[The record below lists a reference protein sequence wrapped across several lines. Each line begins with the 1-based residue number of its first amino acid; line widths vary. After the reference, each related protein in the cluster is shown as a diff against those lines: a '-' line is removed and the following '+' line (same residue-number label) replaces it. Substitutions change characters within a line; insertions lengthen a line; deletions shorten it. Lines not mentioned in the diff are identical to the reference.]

1 MAKKKI
7 RFTLEMKDGVQ
18 ARILEDVKK
27 HFSLEKVLVYIE
39 DGRMDTWLRERYQNN
54 IADGIAA
61 LDKADS
67 DYNKK
72 LYALFGVDYDE
83 ADVEEM
89 AKAAER
95 AEKLKKLREYTDEQN
110 YLDNADYVAFEQDDL
125 YDLLDEG
132 ATTIYLCGKRFEI
145 PLEKSGITYIGVN
158 NPTVVINSKS
168 VVDWKS
174 KDISLDSVKYD
185 EKYQAVIDADN
196 AKKLAEAEAQRKKHV
211 TWQEEFGE
219 YTPSPLTSKT
229 IEKYF
234 YVGTAKE
241 LTGLHYDCE
250 NSSISKFSKMVQDI
264 GRDFVSSIDFC
275 YGSSSSLYPENNYS
289 YRNNKSAYTFQIN
302 EELRVIFPMEEVNE
316 YARVIIDNAVVF
328 AANPMINTLS
338 HSGYSEQ
345 VKTSSPWLNPIRKL
359 LYYSADCPPNQYP
372 SADYIAAR
380 YGIDLT
386 NGRFNLAGCM
396 FIFWALMILTVDDS
410 QKDKLSVICE
420 LASMMHVDSAAMC
433 DIINIIRLVYGEK
446 MTTIIRLNCVKAAFV
461 LVLRKYGYTD

>member
-18 ARILEDVKK
+18 ARILEDVQK

-83 ADVEEM
+83 AEVEEM

-95 AEKLKKLREYTDEQN
+95 GEKLKKLREYTDEQN

-145 PLEKSGITYIGVN
+145 PLEKSGISYIGVN
-158 NPTVVINSKS
+158 KPTVVINSKS

-174 KDISLDSVKYD
+174 KDISLDSVKYN
-185 EKYQAVIDADN
+185 EKYQAVIDA
-196 AKKLAEAEAQRKKHV
+196 EAQRKKPM

-219 YTPSPLTSKT
+219 YTPSILTSKT
-229 IEKYF
+229 IENDY
-234 YVGTAKE
+234 YIGVAKE
-241 LTGLHYDCE
+241 LTGLHFDCE
-250 NSSISKFSKMVQDI
+250 HNPIEKFTEMVKNLGDKLVSGIDYISLSNNSQSINFPPDKLSF
-264 GRDFVSSIDFC
+264 
-275 YGSSSSLYPENNYS
+275 
-289 YRNNKSAYTFQIN
+289 YRNNKSAYIFQIK
-302 EELRVIFPMEEVNE
+302 EDLRVIFPMTETNE
-316 YARVIIDNAVVF
+316 YARIIMSNAVVF
-328 AANPMINTLS
+328 AARY
-338 HSGYSEQ
+338 SGYSKIKDNGEYAFSWGFRERLIKRQ
-345 VKTSSPWLNPIRKL
+345 G
-359 LYYSADCPPNQYP
+359 DH
-372 SADYIAAR
+372 IAEL
-380 YGIDLT
+380 YGIDFS
-386 NGRFNLAGCM
+386 NRNFNLAGYM

-410 QKDKLSVICE
+410 QNDKLSVICE
-420 LASMMHVDSAAMC
+420 LASMMHLYGEEMREIVK
-433 DIINIIRLVYGEK
+433 IIRLIYGEEINDP
-446 MTTIIRLNCVKAAFV
+446 IISRYVKAVFV
-461 LVLRKYGYTD
+461 LILKEYGYSD